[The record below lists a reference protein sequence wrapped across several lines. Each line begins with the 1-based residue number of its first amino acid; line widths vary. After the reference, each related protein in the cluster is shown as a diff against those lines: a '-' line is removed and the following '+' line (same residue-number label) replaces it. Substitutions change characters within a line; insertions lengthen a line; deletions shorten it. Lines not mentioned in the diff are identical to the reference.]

1 MHGDTDLKLMT
12 SLLTSFRYLI
22 LSLLLLSFMMPVAQA
37 DVMAIPEPASHE
49 QTMDCHEEHAAAS
62 QHQHSTECAQSCDC
76 AATGCHTNAALSQQH
91 QAATSTIILNTLTAL
106 SEHTVSQSPAKFER
120 PPRS

>member
-1 MHGDTDLKLMT
+1 MT
-12 SLLTSFRYLI
+12 SLLPSFRYLI
-22 LSLLLLSFMMPVAQA
+22 ISLLLLAFMMPAAQA
-37 DVMAIPEPASHE
+37 DVMTMSEPASHE
-49 QTMDCHEEHAAAS
+49 QTMDCHEAHAVQS
-62 QHQHSTECAQSCDC
+62 DHQHSTDCAQSCDC
-76 AATGCHTNAALSQQH
+76 AATGCHVNAALAQQH

>member
-1 MHGDTDLKLMT
+1 MT

-22 LSLLLLSFMMPVAQA
+22 FSLLLLTFMMPVAQA
-37 DVMAIPEPASHE
+37 DAMAMPEPASH
-49 QTMDCHEEHAAAS
+49 QQAMDCHEEHADAS
-62 QHQHSTECAQSCDC
+62 QHQHSIDCAQSCEC
-76 AATGCHTNAALSQQH
+76 ATTGCHTNAALSQQH
-91 QAATSTIILNTLTAL
+91 QAATSTIIIITLTAL